1 VSWGVLEVGAKVSR
15 RTLSKALARLE
26 DREFL
31 YRDNEGRKADK
42 TGAFVLRAKVYQY
55 GERNATEGQ
64 VTRALRECVPGGIP
78 SRAPVEGVPNVPRL
92 RWSRP
97 AYTPKKRGF
106 AKGSCR
112 VRESKPHEPR
122 YRIERLGKV
131 RGAIV
136 DALEVAGG
144 ELTLGGLCEVLHR
157 KRARDVRRRVLPM
170 LEGDGVIR
178 CEGDVV
184 MLASDWRERLYAARK
199 LAGELEADKLAES
212 RRKRKSRAYH
222 DRDKPLVSKP
232 SAAGVAAVERSRKQR
247 AESMAAH
254 EEHRAKARAA
264 KLEHR
269 SFVKRFVHDRLRLLG
284 RIRLELLQQVVR
296 DAGGRSDYAL
306 PAAKSLGCTV
316 ERLPEYGNKEFV
328 FAPREWAA
336 A

>member
-1 VSWGVLEVGAKVSR
+1 
-15 RTLSKALARLE
+15 
-26 DREFL
+26 
-31 YRDNEGRKADK
+31 
-42 TGAFVLRAKVYQY
+42 
-55 GERNATEGQ
+55 
-64 VTRALRECVPGGIP
+64 
-78 SRAPVEGVPNVPRL
+78 
-92 RWSRP
+92 
-97 AYTPKKRGF
+97 
-106 AKGSCR
+106 
-112 VRESKPHEPR
+112 
-122 YRIERLGKV
+122 
-131 RGAIV
+131 
-136 DALEVAGG
+136 
-144 ELTLGGLCEVLHR
+144 
-157 KRARDVRRRVLPM
+157 M